1 MTAEV
6 SQIPPTIPT
15 VGHRLHLKKEE
26 PAKRKN
32 EMLDNNNQGD
42 EYDISRILEKEAEV
56 TTKCKKLNWKCECHI
71 LKEGIKCYHW
81 KVRMKSPTSLF
92 YF

>member
-32 EMLDNNNQGD
+32 EMLENNNQGD

-56 TTKCKKLNWKCECHI
+56 TTNYCLD
-71 LKEGIKCYHW
+71 LYVIKIG
-81 KVRMKSPTSLF
+81 LI
-92 YF
+92 YFLH

>member
-6 SQIPPTIPT
+6 SQIPPTIST

-32 EMLDNNNQGD
+32 EMLENNNQGD

-56 TTKCKKLNWKCECHI
+56 VTTNYCLNLYVINNLTFKYFSKKLEI
-71 LKEGIKCYHW
+71 G
-81 KVRMKSPTSLF
+81 
-92 YF
+92 

>member
-32 EMLDNNNQGD
+32 EMLENNNQGD

-56 TTKCKKLNWKCECHI
+56 TTRAARFGC
-71 LKEGIKCYHW
+71 
-81 KVRMKSPTSLF
+81 F
-92 YF
+92 